1 MSANSLIY
9 GYPQIIQKLIPA
21 VGNLHDYIIE
31 FRRRI
36 NNNHKNITLC
46 MNARL

>member
-1 MSANSLIY
+1 MAIRKLFK
-9 GYPQIIQKLIPA
+9 KLIPA

-36 NNNHKNITLC
+36 NNNHKI
-46 MNARL
+46 